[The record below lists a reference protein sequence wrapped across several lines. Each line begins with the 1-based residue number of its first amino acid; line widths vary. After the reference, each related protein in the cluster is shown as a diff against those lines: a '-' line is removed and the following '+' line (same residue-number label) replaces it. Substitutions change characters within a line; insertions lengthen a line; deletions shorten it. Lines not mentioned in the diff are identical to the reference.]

1 MVDCIVCI
9 DDVERI
15 KDCLL
20 FVLQRISRT
29 SALRFAPSGRWGINM
44 ASKSCAVDA
53 RFRVFSFYRILSV
66 NQRPGSFH
74 PTRPPICNVLNDA

>member
-29 SALRFAPSGRWGINM
+29 SALRFAPSGRWGRNM
-44 ASKSCAVDA
+44 ASKSCAIDA
-53 RFRVFSFYRILSV
+53 GVVIFTRFSR
-66 NQRPGSFH
+66 
-74 PTRPPICNVLNDA
+74 